1 MSLASTNHVCSPL
14 FPPSR
19 TLLHRWN
26 EIKEITR
33 LIRERNIEGMVRL
46 FVLGTILTFHSE
58 LFRRMILRVYGIV
71 YRNCI
76 VSVNMKSIIY
86 RQLFCTESRGNN
98 KSEIIN
104 FTVLYTEV
112 QLNIVISEFSI
123 LIIIQD
129 NKFTS
134 KNNFRILEVLFGII
148 GIIVGNKSF

>member
-1 MSLASTNHVCSPL
+1 M
-14 FPPSR
+14 
-19 TLLHRWN
+19 
-26 EIKEITR
+26 
-33 LIRERNIEGMVRL
+33 
-46 FVLGTILTFHSE
+46 E
-58 LFRRMILRVYGIV
+58 LFIEIA
-71 YRNCI
+71 
-76 VSVNMKSIIY
+76 SVNMESIIY

-104 FTVLYTEV
+104 FIVLYTEV

>member
-1 MSLASTNHVCSPL
+1 M
-14 FPPSR
+14 
-19 TLLHRWN
+19 
-26 EIKEITR
+26 
-33 LIRERNIEGMVRL
+33 
-46 FVLGTILTFHSE
+46 E
-58 LFRRMILRVYGIV
+58 LFIEIA
-71 YRNCI
+71 
-76 VSVNMKSIIY
+76 SVNMKSIIY

-134 KNNFRILEVLFGII
+134 KNNFLELLILEVLFGII

>member
-1 MSLASTNHVCSPL
+1 M
-14 FPPSR
+14 
-19 TLLHRWN
+19 
-26 EIKEITR
+26 
-33 LIRERNIEGMVRL
+33 
-46 FVLGTILTFHSE
+46 E
-58 LFRRMILRVYGIV
+58 LFIEIA
-71 YRNCI
+71 
-76 VSVNMKSIIY
+76 SVNMKSIIY